1 MSRGRRRLL
10 IVDGYNVIR
19 SGSRYAP
26 IKLPDYTDDTFN
38 QARERLINDVI
49 DFAGSTHEAI
59 VVFDAADNAYAVQ
72 ESDTSIGSVRVLFT
86 RRGQS
91 ADRLI
96 EKLAFDAKERHIE
109 TLVVSSDAGIQD
121 AVFGGG
127 VDRMSAEGFCQEMEL
142 HRHEVHEDESP
153 QVAAKRT
160 VADRLS
166 PEIIKQLEALRD
178 RAEEPT

>member
-1 MSRGRRRLL
+1 MDKDRKRLL

-19 SGSRYAP
+19 SGSRYDL

-49 DFAGSTHEAI
+49 DIAGRGGEAI
-59 VVFDAADNAYAVQ
+59 VVFDAADNAYAAR
-72 ESDTSIGSVRVLFT
+72 ESDTSIGSVRVMFT

-96 EKLAFDAKERHIE
+96 EKLAFDAKERGIE

-127 VDRMSAEGFCQEMEL
+127 VDRMSAEGFCQEIEL
-142 HRHEVHEDESP
+142 HRREVHEDESP
-153 QVAAKRT
+153 AVAQKRT

-166 PEIIKQLEALRD
+166 PEVIAKLEALRD
-178 RAEEPT
+178 EGR

>member
-1 MSRGRRRLL
+1 MAKDRKRLL

-19 SGSRYAP
+19 SGSRYDL

-49 DFAGSTHEAI
+49 DIAGRGGEAI
-59 VVFDAADNAYAVQ
+59 VVFDAADNAYAAR
-72 ESDTSIGSVRVLFT
+72 ESDTSIGSVRVMFT

-96 EKLAFDAKERHIE
+96 EKLAFDAKERGIE

-121 AVFGGG
+121 A
-127 VDRMSAEGFCQEMEL
+127 GFCQEIEL
-142 HRHEVHEDESP
+142 HRREVHEDESP
-153 QVAAKRT
+153 AVAQKRT

-166 PEIIKQLEALRD
+166 PEVIAKLEALRD
-178 RAEEPT
+178 EGR